1 MRLLL
6 LLLKKGTLHEAIG
19 FLMSP
24 PLPKKIT
31 QGNEEMKMI
40 EQQILY
46 SVRVREQRAC
56 VVPRMR
62 AQYTYKV

>member
-1 MRLLL
+1 MLYHLCMFYGAPKIL
-6 LLLKKGTLHEAIG
+6 CLP
-19 FLMSP
+19 P